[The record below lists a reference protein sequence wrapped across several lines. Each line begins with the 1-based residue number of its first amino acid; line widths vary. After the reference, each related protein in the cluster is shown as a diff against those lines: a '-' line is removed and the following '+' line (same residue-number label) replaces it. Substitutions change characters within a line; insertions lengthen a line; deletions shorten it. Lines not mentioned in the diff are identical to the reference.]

1 MPSEL
6 NKLNWDANSVNKLQ
20 YNSVIHLKAVHTV
33 YYHSNV
39 FERSLLCLPYFG
51 ILLQFKNS
59 FYSNIFEN
67 VIHFCI
73 GKYGFSA
80 VITQVFVTWT
90 FRNHSNL
97 VLIYLLWKPCWMFF
111 WMFEK
116 NSIIVMHAWQ
126 IKVLISG
133 TFEWKWKWHAVI
145 RAEPQWCWPVRAAVR
160 PLSSCWCRGELTCK
174 WWTHWAT
181 TCSITPNCQAAAR
194 SKPLSILSFTDSFL
208 SQVNSWMP
216 MWCQL
221 TQFGCKAHIP
231 NYD

>member
-1 MPSEL
+1 M
-6 NKLNWDANSVNKLQ
+6 DFQ
-20 YNSVIHLKAVHTV
+20 Q
-33 YYHSNV
+33 
-39 FERSLLCLPYFG
+39 SLLKSLLSHDPSKIILIWCLFIY
-51 ILLQFKNS
+51 
-59 FYSNIFEN
+59 
-67 VIHFCI
+67 
-73 GKYGFSA
+73 YGNHAGCFSE
-80 VITQVFVTWT
+80 
-90 FRNHSNL
+90 SL
-97 VLIYLLWKPCWMFF
+97 K
-111 WMFEK
+111 K

-126 IKVLISG
+126 IKVFLSG